1 MGAVALKARRLVNG
15 TSDRVYD
22 RGVVVVEGE
31 RIVAVGTEESVQIP
45 ATAEVR
51 DFGDATIL
59 PGLIDCHT
67 HWILDGGKDPR
78 DTLRRES
85 QVASALRA
93 ASHAAETL
101 RCGVTTVRDVGCA
114 YGISIALR
122 EAIAA
127 GMLDGPRVIACGSLI
142 TMTGGH
148 GFYLARQADGEDD
161 IRKAV
166 REQLR
171 DGADLI
177 KLVASGGVYMNREDP
192 TSAQFTVKELRAA
205 VDEARLAGV
214 KVAIHAEGGASI
226 ANAIEVGADTVEH
239 AQYLTDD
246 MAKQMV
252 EKGMVMV
259 PTIIV
264 FYNLAER
271 GEAAGAPRYAVEKAR
286 EIVSVHRRGFE
297 VALKHGVLIAAGT
310 DVGGPM
316 TQHHAFPLQDE
327 VAIMV
332 KYGMKP
338 IDGIR
343 SATSW
348 AARTI
353 GAVDVGSL
361 EPGKF
366 ADVVVCEGSPV
377 TDITALK
384 RLKYVMKGGRSYTP
398 TTGDSRAVA
407 SVAQHGR

>member
-1 MGAVALKARRLVNG
+1 METQVLKARWLLDG
-15 TSDRVYD
+15 SSDSVLEN
-22 RGVVVVEGE
+22 GVVLVDGE
-31 RIVAVGTEESVQIP
+31 RIVSVGTEATVPIP
-45 ATAEVR
+45 PGAR
-51 DFGDATIL
+51 IQDFGDATIL

-67 HWILDGGKDPR
+67 HWILDGGRDPR
-78 DTLRRES
+78 DTLRRET
-85 QVASALRA
+85 QIASALRC
-93 ASHAAETL
+93 ASHAVETL
-101 RCGVTTVRDVGCA
+101 RCGVTSVRDVGCA

-127 GMLDGPRVIACGSLI
+127 GLLDGPRVVACGSLI

-192 TSAQFTVKELRAA
+192 NSAQLTLNELRAA
-205 VDEARLAGV
+205 VDEARMAGV
-214 KVAIHAEGGASI
+214 KVAIHAEGGTSI

-246 MAKQMV
+246 MAKRMV
-252 EKGMVMV
+252 EKGTVIV

-264 FYNLAER
+264 FYNLAEH
-271 GEAAGAPRYAVEKAR
+271 GAEAGAPRYAVEKAR
-286 EIVSVHRRGFE
+286 EIVEVHRRGFE
-297 VALKHGVLIAAGT
+297 IALKHGVGVAAGT

-327 VAIMV
+327 IAIMV

-338 IDGIR
+338 IDAVR
-343 SATSW
+343 SGTSW

-353 GAVDVGSL
+353 GATDVGTL
-361 EPGKF
+361 EPGKY
-366 ADVVVCEGSPV
+366 ADIIVCPGSPL

-384 RLKYVMKGGRSYTP
+384 RPNFVMKGGRSYP
-398 TTGDSRAVA
+398 PATGSARSVA
-407 SVAQHGR
+407 HVAQHGR

>member
-1 MGAVALKARRLVNG
+1 MATVALKARRLIDG
-15 TSDRVYD
+15 TSDRVYE
-22 RGVVVVEGE
+22 RGVVVVADD
-31 RIVAVGTEESVQIP
+31 RIVSSGTETTVKIPDGAQVQ
-45 ATAEVR
+45 
-51 DFGDATIL
+51 DFGDTTIL

-67 HWILDGGKDPR
+67 HWILDGGRDPR
-78 DTLRRES
+78 ETLRHETPI
-85 QVASALRA
+85 ASALRC

-101 RCGVTTVRDVGCA
+101 ACGVTSVRDVGCA
-114 YGISIALR
+114 HGISIALR
-122 EAIAA
+122 EVIAA
-127 GMLDGPRVIACGSLI
+127 GMLDGPRVTACGNLI

-192 TSAQFTVKELRAA
+192 TSAQFTLQELRAA
-205 VDEARLAGV
+205 VSEARMSGV
-214 KVAIHAEGGASI
+214 KVAIHAEGGTSI
-226 ANAIEVGADTVEH
+226 ENAIEVGADTVEH

-246 MAKQMV
+246 MAKRMV
-252 EKGMVMV
+252 EKGIVMV

-264 FYNLAER
+264 FWNLAEH
-271 GEAAGAPRYAVEKAR
+271 GAEAGAPAYAVEKAR
-286 EIVSVHRRGFE
+286 EIVEIHRRGFE
-297 VALKHGVLIAAGT
+297 VALRHGVLVAAGT

-327 VAIMV
+327 ISIMV
-332 KYGMKP
+332 RYGMKP
-338 IDGIR
+338 MDAIR

-353 GAVDVGSL
+353 GVSGVGSL
-361 EPGKF
+361 QAGNY
-366 ADVVVCEGSPV
+366 ADVIVCEGSPID
-377 TDITALK
+377 DINALK
-384 RLKYVMKGGRSYTP
+384 RLRYVMKGGKSYAP
-398 TTGDSRAVA
+398 ATGEATRFG

>member
-1 MGAVALKARRLVNG
+1 MTIQVLKARRVLDGSTDTVHEK
-15 TSDRVYD
+15 
-22 RGVVVVEGE
+22 GVVVINDD
-31 RIVAVGTEESVQIP
+31 RIAAVGTEGSIQLP
-45 ATAEVR
+45 AGAQVR

-67 HWILDGGKDPR
+67 HWILDGGRDPR
-78 DTLRRES
+78 DTLRRETPI
-85 QVASALRA
+85 ASALRC

-101 RCGVTTVRDVGCA
+101 QCGVTSVRDVGCA

-122 EAIAA
+122 EVIAA
-127 GMLDGPRVIACGSLI
+127 GMLHGPRVTACGSLI

-192 TSAQFTVKELRAA
+192 NSAQLTVHELRAA
-205 VDEARLAGV
+205 VDEARMAGV
-214 KVAIHAEGGASI
+214 KVAIHAEGGTSI
-226 ANAIEVGADTVEH
+226 ENAIEVGADTVEH

-246 MAKQMV
+246 MAERMV

-264 FYNLAER
+264 FYNLAEH
-271 GEAAGAPRYAVEKAR
+271 GEEAGAPRYAVEKAR
-286 EIVSVHRRGFE
+286 EIVEVHRRGFE
-297 VALKHGVLIAAGT
+297 IALKHGVQIAAGT

-338 IDGIR
+338 IDGVR

-353 GAVDVGSL
+353 GAVDVGTL
-361 EPGKF
+361 EVGKL
-366 ADVVVCEGSPV
+366 ADIVVCEGSPLS
-377 TDITALK
+377 DITALR
-384 RLKYVMKGGRSYTP
+384 RLKYVMKGGRAYPPMT
-398 TTGDSRAVA
+398 DSTRAVG
-407 SVAQHGR
+407 SVALHGR